1 MSIHTREPDNLN
13 QTHGVEVTTKTILTV
28 DDDEATRSY
37 VKTTLEAEGL
47 LVVTASDG
55 AAAVDIAQDVLPNLI
70 LLDVQMPG
78 LGGYDVLEALRTV
91 NDTRDIPVMFLTVE
105 DRPDREVL
113 GLKAGV
119 VDYISKSVLHPER
132 VDVLVYRIRNFF
144 QRQENERLKGALST
158 IVAANHEINNA
169 LMVIQGSADVLR
181 LRGLLQ
187 PDEEARELLMRIV
200 ESGSEI
206 GQVVD
211 RISHLSS
218 YRSKDYV
225 DGVEMLDL
233 EQSTE

>member
-13 QTHGVEVTTKTILTV
+13 QRHGDDVTTKTILAV
-28 DDDEATRSY
+28 DDDEATTSY
-37 VKTTLEAEGL
+37 VKTTLEAEGF
-47 LVVTASDG
+47 LVVTASGG

-78 LGGYDVLEALRTV
+78 LRGYDVLEALRIV

-119 VDYISKSVLHPER
+119 VDYISKTILHPER

-187 PDEEARELLMRIV
+187 PDREARELLMRIV
-200 ESGSEI
+200 ESGSKI

-218 YRSKDYV
+218 YRSKEYV
-225 DGVEMLDL
+225 HGIEMLDL